1 MHANVN
7 GIRRQ
12 VLNFRQI
19 LANLFRDFSKMQEQ
33 QEKIPNGQRGADSE
47 GPTAEGRP
55 SMAALLAAPLGLKPA
70 ALCDLLGGLL
80 APLPLDVEDG
90 ELCTH
95 PARHSADGLWKLEP
109 RDNMATP
116 SYILWEIQ
124 QNTEF

>member
-1 MHANVN
+1 M
-7 GIRRQ
+7 
-12 VLNFRQI
+12 
-19 LANLFRDFSKMQEQ
+19 
-33 QEKIPNGQRGADSE
+33 PY
-47 GPTAEGRP
+47 
-55 SMAALLAAPLGLKPA
+55 LLAAALGLPA

-90 ELCTH
+90 QLCTH

-109 RDNMATP
+109 RGNMATL